1 MASVKGLSFNS
12 LPIAGRIGFGAFILA
27 ASAGAFY
34 FLFYADVVDQVAKE
48 RTRTATLQAE
58 ENVQKQ
64 AQLSYFADRDELAI
78 REQRERE
85 FNKILPA
92 ETEAAGFLSTIQ
104 QVSNVAGISLNA
116 WQPQEEQTQSFFA
129 KVPMKLEVT
138 GRFHQLAKFMFEV
151 GRTDRII
158 NVENI
163 ELSEPKVVGDE
174 VVLKAK
180 CLTTTFHLLKPVAT
194 PAAGTAPAVPGSPQ
208 PGAPPASA
216 PQPGVQQPGTAPKG
230 AKP

>member
-12 LPIAGRIGFGAFILA
+12 LPIPGRIGFGLFILA

-48 RTRTATLQAE
+48 RTRTTSLQAE

-64 AQLSYFADRDELAI
+64 AQLSYLADRDELAI

-138 GRFHQLAKFMFEV
+138 GRFHQLAKFMFEI

-163 ELSEPKVVGDE
+163 ELSEPKVVADE

-180 CLTTTFHLLKPVAT
+180 CLTTTFHLLKPTAT
-194 PAAGTAPAVPGSPQ
+194 PVAGAAPTPGAPQ
-208 PGAPPASA
+208 PGAPPPGA
-216 PQPGVQQPGTAPKG
+216 PQPGATPKPAPGPK
-230 AKP
+230 P